1 MSEPVHI
8 STVMREIMEKFKP
21 NRKFKKEYD
30 RLFKKDPIA
39 ANTFLLL
46 AELADEKGQVKIAGT
61 TEEEI
66 AKEIQSLLMARFNDP
81 EEYALGGTE
90 NE

>member
-1 MSEPVHI
+1 M
-8 STVMREIMEKFKP
+8 TFKP
-21 NRKFKKEYD
+21 NRRFKREYN

-46 AELADEKGQVKIAGT
+46 AELADEKGQVKILGT

-66 AKEIQSLLMARFNDP
+66 GEEISKLMAARFNDP
-81 EEYALGGTE
+81 EEYAL
-90 NE
+90 